1 MDRGSKE
8 NKMIRFKQYLEEA
21 SGKNLHMTH
30 LEDAVIDGGVNGTR
44 NVFSYIR
51 AIRDMLAGNA
61 SAPVSL
67 TVKWDGAPALFAGTD
82 PSDGKFFVAK
92 KGVFNKN
99 PKIYKTNA
107 EIDNDL
113 SGDLGA
119 KFKVALEEFSKLGIE
134 GVVQG
139 DFLYTNDDL
148 KVENIDG
155 EPHITFHPNT
165 IVYAVPKNSELG
177 KAIQGSKIGVVWH
190 TTYRGD
196 SFESMQAS
204 FGKKIVPSLKKV
216 KSVWNVDAVFEDKS
230 GNVTFTKKETDDI
243 TKILSD
249 AGRIFRTVNAKV
261 LNELGTNTELNAR
274 VNTYINSKVRDGQRI
289 GDPKGFVI
297 GLQRYIE
304 EYYQKQADKVK
315 SQAAK
320 DKKIGMGKDV
330 LKFFSKA
337 NMRHIHS
344 IFTLYNLLVDAKLMV
359 IEKLNHVDGLKTFL
373 KTKNG
378 FEVTGQEGF
387 VAIDHLG
394 RNSLK
399 LVDRLNF
406 SKANFST
413 EYIKGWEK

>member
-1 MDRGSKE
+1 
-8 NKMIRFKQYLEEA
+8 MIRFKQYLEEA

-51 AIRDMLAGNA
+51 AIRDMLAGNT